1 MFVWNIDPTF
11 FTLFGRGIRYYGV
24 LFALALMGAYSLWL
38 WQVKRGGYEKK
49 VGEGFLIWGV
59 AATIIG
65 SRLGHCL
72 FYEPERYLSDPIS
85 ILYFWEGG
93 LASHGA
99 TIGLVIA
106 LLLYG
111 RKVKMRIPE
120 VLDRFSMSA
129 AFAAAFVRLGN
140 FMNSE
145 IVGRINDGFFK
156 VKFPRYDRRALR
168 PCLDECGKVA
178 KDVCD
183 YVGDQC
189 YNLANV
195 PWRYPSQ
202 LFEFVMGLLVLLMLW
217 LADRLAGKEKRP
229 IGMLGSLFF
238 VLYFTARFTVEFFKE
253 YQTLSPDESI
263 LTMGQYLSL
272 PFICLGGIGLW
283 IAMSHRTP
291 TCIYRPA
298 GAAPLTAE
306 GVPVEEKSAA
316 EAPAKAEAGENCA
329 AEVAKDAK
337 ETEAGAVEAAKD
349 AKETEAGAAESEA
362 GAAET
367 ESGAEE
373 NEKGEA

>member
-1 MFVWNIDPTF
+1 MNAYDLGGLRVVDLTKGLDPATETRRCHLYRF
-11 FTLFGRGIRYYGV
+11 NTGGPIPDYHTIMDLTSHLGTHCECPYHHDDAWPDVASLPLTSFMGRGLYVTIT
-24 LFALALMGAYSLWL
+24 GA
-38 WQVKRGGYEKK
+38 
-49 VGEGFLIWGV
+49 
-59 AATIIG
+59 
-65 SRLGHCL
+65 
-72 FYEPERYLSDPIS
+72 ERNSYV
-85 ILYFWEGG
+85 
-93 LASHGA
+93 
-99 TIGLVIA
+99 T
-106 LLLYG
+106 
-111 RKVKMRIPE
+111 PE
-120 VLDRFSMSA
+120 VLDRFAMSA

-145 IVGRINDGFFK
+145 IVGRITDGFFK

-168 PCLDECGKVA
+168 PCLEECGKVA

-283 IAMSHRTP
+283 IAMSHKTP

-316 EAPAKAEAGENCA
+316 EAPAKAEAGEKAA
-329 AEVAKDAK
+329 AETDA
-337 ETEAGAVEAAKD
+337 D
-349 AKETEAGAAESEA
+349 AKETEAGAAEAAKDAKETETGASESEA
-362 GAAET
+362 GASEA
-367 ESGAEE
+367 GAGVEE